1 MSVSVPGRDL
11 PTGRGTRRPQS
22 FAWEMI
28 QPLTRND
35 TQGKALFHVSH
46 LRTSSATPCRFL
58 CGVFSHVQFLVDSH
72 SYCNCLFQA
81 VVHDS
86 EGLLGHIYCDF
97 FQRAGKPHQVMLRS

>member
-46 LRTSSATPCRFL
+46 LRTSSATPCIDSCVGCFL
-58 CGVFSHVQFLVDSH
+58 TCSFSWTHTVIAIVFSRPWCTTRRDCWATFTATFFSE
-72 SYCNCLFQA
+72 QA
-81 VVHDS
+81 S
-86 EGLLGHIYCDF
+86 
-97 FQRAGKPHQVMLRS
+97 RTR